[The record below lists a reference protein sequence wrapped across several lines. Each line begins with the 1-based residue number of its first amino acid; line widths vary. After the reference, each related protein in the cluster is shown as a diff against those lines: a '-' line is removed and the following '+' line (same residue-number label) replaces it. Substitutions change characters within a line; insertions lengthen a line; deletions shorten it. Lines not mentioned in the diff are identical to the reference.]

1 MQIENLNG
9 GQILLP
15 WVLNPDLSGE
25 SVALRESPATR
36 GVDNVNNLERISQ
49 EIPTTGTYKI
59 TVTHSGGIAGSLPA
73 TLQEV
78 SVVSTNAEPQAPEFT
93 SIEVSP
99 AQNEFILSYES
110 DPGAFYDIETSTDL
124 VTWASAGTTFAED
137 SSNVIFVS
145 TGQND
150 STRFW
155 RLRRSQ

>member
-1 MQIENLNG
+1 MVIFLRC
-9 GQILLP
+9 
-15 WVLNPDLSGE
+15 SGAWTDPF
-25 SVALRESPATR
+25 SSALVS
-36 GVDNVNNLERISQ
+36 
-49 EIPTTGTYKI
+49 
-59 TVTHSGGIAGSLPA
+59 SGGIAGSLPA

-99 AQNEFILSYES
+99 AQSEFILSYES

-150 STRFW
+150 STRLW